1 MPVRPFA
8 RRVLG
13 AVSLAALALAGTAA
27 CSSDEAATKVE
38 VTGTNDACTAVR
50 TELPAGPISFDFTN
64 RADKVNELYVVR
76 EGGEVV
82 SEVENVTTGTSR
94 TLTADLSA
102 GTYTLRCKPGQEGKG
117 IESTVKV
124 TGSGGAAAAAADRT
138 VTFDAADF
146 TYEDLDLSGITK
158 GQSVKF
164 AMTNSGTQNHEFEVV
179 GPDGETVGEIAEIA
193 PGASGN
199 ATITFTESGEHTYQC
214 ILKDPADGMQHDMK
228 GMKGTFTVAGS

>member
-1 MPVRPFA
+1 MPVRPSV
-8 RRVLG
+8 RRALG
-13 AVSLAALALAGTAA
+13 AVPLVALALAGVVG
-27 CSSDEAATKVE
+27 CSSDEAATKVA
-38 VTGTNDACTAVR
+38 VTGTNDACTAAR
-50 TELPAGPISFDFTN
+50 TQLPAGSIAFDFTN
-64 RADKVNELYVVR
+64 KADKVNELYVVR

-82 SEVENVTTGTSR
+82 GEVENVTTGTSR

-102 GTYTLRCKPGQEGKG
+102 GTYTLRCKPGQGGNG

-146 TYEDLDLSGITK
+146 AYKDLDVSGITK

-164 AMTNSGTQNHEFEVV
+164 AMTNSGAQNHEFEVV

-193 PGASGN
+193 PGANGT
-199 ATITFTESGEHTYQC
+199 ATITFTEPGEYTYQC

-228 GMKGTFTVAGS
+228 GMKGTFTVAAS